1 MQRPTNGL
9 PKPRDRSTEVAGET
23 LAAPQ
28 FIELA
33 RSIVRGALHRYS
45 LLPHSAGGLRSLS
58 ISISIGGCSEK
69 LDANS
74 SYATNNVSVAAV
86 PSCGRKDLFSDGAVV
101 FAGAEER
108 SLRR

>member
-1 MQRPTNGL
+1 MSLTNFYDAAPRRRCLSATERMQRPTNGL

-33 RSIVRGALHRYS
+33 RSIVRGALHRHS

-74 SYATNNVSVAAV
+74 SYATNN
-86 PSCGRKDLFSDGAVV
+86 
-101 FAGAEER
+101 
-108 SLRR
+108 